1 VILLLDGDDE
11 RRTAAAD
18 ALQERGLAVLE
29 AARKEQ
35 ALHLLGRYSAVD
47 LLVCA
52 MDPSTADGIALARL
66 AQRARPGLQVLL
78 LVPDDPADERATAT
92 AAADLPSL
100 PAATAPAGL
109 VNAVER
115 LLRGGELVIPPHD
128 ER

>member
-1 VILLLDGDDE
+1 MILLLDGDDE

-78 LVPDDPADERATAT
+78 LVPDDPADERA
-92 AAADLPSL
+92 AAAGLPSL
-100 PAATAPAGL
+100 SITTAPGAL
-109 VNAVER
+109 ADAVER
-115 LLRGGELVIPPHD
+115 LLRDGERVSPPHT